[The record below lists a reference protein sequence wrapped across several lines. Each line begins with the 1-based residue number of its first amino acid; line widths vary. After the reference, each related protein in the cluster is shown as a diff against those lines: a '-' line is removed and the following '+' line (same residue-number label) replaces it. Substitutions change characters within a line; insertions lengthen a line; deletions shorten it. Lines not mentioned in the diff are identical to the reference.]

1 MWLLFNLQEFIM
13 SEIKQKIEQL
23 RKELRQANIDYYI
36 KDNPRISDAQY
47 DQMMR
52 ELQQLEADYP
62 EFQSPD
68 SPTRRVGAEPL
79 DKFKLV
85 DHAIPLLSL
94 DNAMNDGELREFVAR
109 VHRNL
114 PAGSQ
119 VEFIAEP
126 KIDGLAVELVYEKGI
141 FVQGSTRGNGITG
154 EDITQN
160 LRTINAIPLKLRDT
174 GEIIPDI
181 LEVRGEVF
189 IDKEGFE
196 KLNEFQVK
204 NNKQPF
210 ANPRNAAAGSLR
222 QLNSKITA
230 KRPLKIF
237 CYAPGRCQGKTF
249 DTHQEFIETLPQW
262 GFPTNP
268 LIRKCQNA
276 NEMIAFQQELEEKR
290 ESLDYDI
297 DGVVFKVNSIA
308 QQQALGVKSRSPRWA
323 IAGKFKARQEI
334 TQIEKIQASVGRTG
348 AITPVAILKP
358 VNVGGVTVTHATLHN
373 QDEIDRKDIR
383 VKDWVVIQRAGDV
396 IPQVVKPIIDRR
408 TGDEKKYHIPEECP
422 VCGSHVV
429 RIKGEAKHKCANINC
444 NARLKGSIKHFVSKN
459 AMDIDG
465 FGERLT
471 DILVNK
477 KILRNVAD
485 IYTLT
490 KDQLMSL
497 ERQGEKSAENL
508 LNAIENSKETTLAR
522 FLHALGIAN
531 VGQYL
536 GKLLEEKFHSL
547 ENIMHAD
554 IETLNAIDQ
563 IGPIVAESI
572 YNFFDQEENVET
584 VRRLMDYGIKFQE
597 TEAPGSSTLA
607 GKTFVITGTLENMKR
622 PEAKKMIEDKGGKV
636 SSAISGKTDYLVC
649 GESPGSKLV
658 KAKKLGVEVIDK
670 DQLLALLES

>member
-1 MWLLFNLQEFIM
+1 M
-13 SEIKQKIEQL
+13 SDIKQKIEQL
-23 RKELRQANIDYYI
+23 REELRQANIDYYI

-52 ELQQLEADYP
+52 ELQQLEADHP

-94 DNAMNDGELREFVAR
+94 DNAMNDGDLWEFVAR

-114 PAGSQ
+114 PEGSK

-160 LRTINAIPLKLRDT
+160 LQTINAIPLKLRDT
-174 GEIIPDI
+174 DEIIPDI

-196 KLNEFQVK
+196 KLNEYQIN

-237 CYAPGRCQGKTF
+237 CYSLGRCQGKSF
-249 DTHQEFIETLPQW
+249 DTHQKFIETLPRW

-268 LIRKCQNA
+268 LIKKCQNA
-276 NEMIAFQQELEEKR
+276 DEMITFKQELEEKR

-408 TGDEKKYHIPEECP
+408 TGDEKKYNIPEECP

-429 RIKGEAKHKCANINC
+429 RIEGEAKHKCANINC

-471 DILVNK
+471 DILVDK
-477 KILRNVAD
+477 KIIRNVAD

-490 KDQLMSL
+490 KGQLMSL
-497 ERQGEKSAENL
+497 DRQGEKSAENL

-536 GKLLEEKFHSL
+536 GKLLEEKFHTL

-572 YNFFDQEENVET
+572 YNFFDNEENVET
-584 VRRLMDYGIKFQE
+584 VRRLIDYGIKFQE
-597 TEAPGSSTLA
+597 TEAPENSALA
-607 GKTFVITGTLENMKR
+607 GKTFVITGTLEDIKR
-622 PEAKKMIEDKGGKV
+622 SEAKKMIEDKGGKV

-649 GESPGSKLV
+649 GESPGSKLA

-670 DQLLALLES
+670 DRLLALLES